1 MTADS
6 YMIEVE
12 NFRKYF
18 GAYKRKKIVLYGIG
32 RYTAT
37 LVPAVKDFNIIGLM
51 DKDESKIGT
60 NMYGM
65 PIISKAE
72 AEKNADIIV
81 INTSG
86 SYWDIIYE
94 RIENLNLTIYYR
106 NGKKAVKKEKCESRN
121 LLYWDEDKE
130 KLYQTIKEYDIVS
143 FDIYDTLIIRK
154 TGNHKDV
161 FEWLSNFASFP
172 YQEVRNQA
180 VSKCSENASLNEIY
194 KTMQQISGID
204 ENEKNFL
211 MKQEIKREMSLV
223 EWRKDMLDVL
233 KKIMEQYPQKE
244 IFFLSDMYLSGD
256 FFTNLFTKSGIQVRK
271 SQIWISCEIK
281 ANKKTG
287 TMWEL
292 YKKRIV
298 KGKKAIHVGDSYI
311 ADVEEPK
318 KNGISAFYIMNKND
332 MANST
337 FLKMIDAT
345 SLYESTIMG
354 LVENKL
360 FNSPFA
366 MHATKGKIFFRER
379 KQFGYVVLGPVILTF
394 LVWLINKCKEKKSIY
409 FLARDGFFLE
419 KNYAILSQIY
429 QDKLPKAVYLYTS
442 RLLATIAG
450 MEEGSE
456 LLLQLP
462 YNGTLRSYLEDRYSI
477 LAEEDDKNLD
487 ETVPQYRENCEKL
500 KKMLIPYEKDIA
512 KKIEEVKKNYHKY
525 LFYTVNEE
533 KPVFVDI
540 SYYGHTQEMLSHIL
554 NRKTEGYYF
563 VADLSE
569 QNECN
574 KKNKMYA
581 CFQKK
586 SDLYA
591 EESSIHNKCLM
602 LESFLT
608 APYGMIRG
616 IDKSGQPVCEKKRD
630 NQIFFADKEEIND
643 GIKEF
648 IMDVNSIFELEHYQ
662 ITEQDRVFFDKW
674 YGLWSDETSCLQE
687 EIKRSFYND
696 NALVHRESNRV
707 IE

>member
-6 YMIEVE
+6 YMIEIE

-18 GAYKRKKIVLYGIG
+18 GTYKRKKIVLYGIG

-60 NMYGM
+60 NMYGI
-65 PIISKAE
+65 PIISKSD
-72 AEKNADIIV
+72 AEKNADIII

-86 SYWDIIYE
+86 SYWATIYE
-94 RIENLNLTIYYR
+94 RIKNLDIIIYYR
-106 NGKKAVKKEKCESRN
+106 NGKKAVNKEKNECKN
-121 LLYWDEDKE
+121 LAYWDVDKE
-130 KLYQTIKEYDIVS
+130 KLYRTIKVYDVIS

-161 FEWLSNFASFP
+161 FEWLSGFTSFS

-180 VSKCSENASLNEIY
+180 VSKCSENASLDEIY
-194 KTMQQISGID
+194 QIIQKISGID
-204 ENEKNFL
+204 ENEKKFL
-211 MKQEIKREMSLV
+211 MNQELMREMALV
-223 EWRKDMLDVL
+223 EWRKDILDVL
-233 KKIMEQYPQKE
+233 REIMKQYPQKE
-244 IFFLSDMYLSGD
+244 IYFLSDMYLPSD
-256 FFTNLFTKSGIQVRK
+256 FFLKIFMQVGIQTDKEHV
-271 SQIWISCEIK
+271 WISCEMD
-281 ANKKTG
+281 ANKQTG

-292 YKKRIV
+292 YEKKVV
-298 KGKKAIHVGDSYI
+298 KEKKAIHVGDSYL
-311 ADVEEPK
+311 ADIEEPK
-318 KNGISAFYIMNKND
+318 KYGVSSFYIMNKND
-332 MANST
+332 MFNHT
-337 FLKMIDAT
+337 FLKKADAT
-345 SLYESTIMG
+345 SLYTSTIMG

-360 FNSPFA
+360 FNSPFS
-366 MHATKGKIFFRER
+366 MHTTKGKISFKER
-379 KQFGYVVLGPVILTF
+379 KQFGYVVFGPVILTF
-394 LVWLINKCKEKKSIY
+394 LIWLISQCKEKENIY
-409 FLARDGFFLE
+409 FFARDGYFLE
-419 KNYAILSQIY
+419 KDYNFLSGIY
-429 QDKLPKAVYLYTS
+429 QDSLPKAVYLYTS

-450 MEEGSE
+450 MEDGSE

-462 YNGTLRSYLEDRYSI
+462 YNGTLRSYLKDRYSI
-477 LAEEDDKNLD
+477 LAEEDGKNLD

-500 KKMLIPYEKDIA
+500 KKMLVPYEKDIA

-525 LFYTVNEE
+525 LFNTVSEE
-533 KPVFVDI
+533 EPVFVDI
-540 SYYGHTQEMLSHIL
+540 SYYGHTQEMLSRIL
-554 NRKTEGYYF
+554 NKKTEGYYF

-581 CFQKK
+581 CFQQKK
-586 SDLYA
+586 DLFA

-608 APYGMIRG
+608 APYGMISG
-616 IDKSGQPVCEKKRD
+616 IDKNGEPICEKKRD

-648 IMDVNSIFELEHYQ
+648 IMDVNSLFELEKYQ
-662 ITEQDRVFFDKW
+662 IMEQDCIFFDKW
-674 YGLWSDETSCLQE
+674 YGLWSEETSCLQE